1 MKSNSQT
8 GNFPGGSSAR
18 DDKHWVNAV
27 QRVRVALWSS
37 YRDTSA
43 SPHLSMNR
51 HAVWQCGA
59 LSTNQQQIVDRR
71 QRGRKIH
78 LQHIKNADHDDILT
92 ACMMLSA
99 TLWIYAKMGVCYSLP
114 DLEVASACVRMV
126 ATIQKSSGDAS
137 QSSEES
143 QFSPPR
149 LLGLARKRRVRR
161 TPPKVTE
168 DAERDRQKQANNVL
182 AELALWIRQHYER
195 DSRQSPRV

>member
-1 MKSNSQT
+1 MTCSARYDPLSLTATESQSTSTPQARRASSSSFNFLSTSGPPMKSNSQN
-8 GNFPGGSSAR
+8 GNFPGGNSSR

-99 TLWIYAKMGVCYSLP
+99 TLWIYAEMGVCYSLP

-126 ATIQKSSGDAS
+126 ATSQISNGDAS
-137 QSSEES
+137 R
-143 QFSPPR
+143 P
-149 LLGLARKRRVRR
+149 
-161 TPPKVTE
+161 
-168 DAERDRQKQANNVL
+168 QAL
-182 AELALWIRQHYER
+182 HR
-195 DSRQSPRV
+195 